1 MELVALLGLSGLALV
16 DSTSFG
22 TLVIPLVLLAQ
33 PRVRAG
39 RIAVYLVA
47 IGVFYL
53 LLGLVLLGGATWA
66 RTAMSGIG
74 GALSSTTAYMVQAG
88 IGVALVVLSFRYDA
102 KPVARR
108 KAARRGRPTRLERWR
123 EAAMSEHAKVSAVI
137 TLALMAG
144 VVEAASMLPYLA
156 AIGILTTADVTFP
169 TGAVI
174 LSGYVLLMLTPALT
188 LLLARLAIGGR
199 LEPLLTRVRDWTVKH
214 TAGALGWVIGIVG
227 VLLVLDAVQVLAE
240 RGVLGG

>member
-1 MELVALLGLSGLALV
+1 LALV

-22 TLVIPLVLLAQ
+22 TLVIPLVLLVQ

-74 GALSSTTAYMVQAG
+74 DALSSTTTYMVQAG
-88 IGVALVVLSFRYDA
+88 IGVALVALSFRFDA

-108 KAARRGRPTRLERWR
+108 KAARAGRPTRLERWR
-123 EAAMSEHAKVSAVI
+123 ATAMSDQATVGAMV

-156 AIGILTTADVTFP
+156 AIGILTTADVTFR
-169 TGAVI
+169 TGAAI
-174 LSGYVLLMLTPALT
+174 LAGYVFVMMAPALT
-188 LLLARLAIGGR
+188 LLLARVTVGAR

-227 VLLVLDAVQVLAE
+227 LLLVLDAVQVLAE
-240 RGVLGG
+240 RGILGG